1 MVLRQEIEA
10 GGPMPPSQELKPEY
24 VEWWR
29 RWIEAG
35 APNTAADAAAA
46 SGVAA
51 PTGVLTTTVTVPV
64 TTTTTTPTP

>member
-1 MVLRQEIEA
+1 
-10 GGPMPPSQELKPEY
+10 MPPSQPLKPEY

-46 SGVAA
+46 GGATA
-51 PTGVLTTTVTVPV
+51 PTEPTGVLTTTVTAPFTTTVTVPV
-64 TTTTTTPTP
+64 TTTVTTPAP